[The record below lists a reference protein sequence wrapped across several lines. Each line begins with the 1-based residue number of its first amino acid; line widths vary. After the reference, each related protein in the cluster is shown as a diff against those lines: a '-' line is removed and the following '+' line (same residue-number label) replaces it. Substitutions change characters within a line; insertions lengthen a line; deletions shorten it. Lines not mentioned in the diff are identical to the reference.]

1 MPSDNVNG
9 RPDPA
14 RQLHS
19 GEAPRSPRE
28 LDEKIVQHARQ
39 KAEQYAAYSSSVGF
53 KWLGDGWKTAVAVF
67 SVAVVAISV
76 TIQVYDNSRTTP
88 YLASRALPD
97 AEVASVESDQDL
109 LPGFSD
115 NALLETEVQQP
126 QISNSAADSSDFQ
139 FRTTAPS
146 PSSGVTA
153 EVALRSAE
161 RELQAQPEALNLQSV
176 AVEPGLVELLVEID
190 FLQGIAP
197 ADQISGLDDA
207 LERLRF
213 ILELIESV
221 LIDYSIETEVAETV
235 ESASTIELL
244 TAKADTLVDT
254 YAAIENSQLADQL
267 ENTYQSRRE
276 ISSDIELPV
285 NLAIT
290 IDVLENW
297 LSDR

>member
-1 MPSDNVNG
+1 
-9 RPDPA
+9 
-14 RQLHS
+14 
-19 GEAPRSPRE
+19 
-28 LDEKIVQHARQ
+28 
-39 KAEQYAAYSSSVGF
+39 
-53 KWLGDGWKTAVAVF
+53 
-67 SVAVVAISV
+67 
-76 TIQVYDNSRTTP
+76 
-88 YLASRALPD
+88 LPD